1 MYIQPKNSLMFKLL
15 AFWKKETPFLGQK
28 CKKIGQGPP
37 PNMGTAPYNLADMAI
52 VANMYNRCYYAHS
65 HSLFCLT
72 AWVYLDFKNIVH
84 IWLAGSSREWWW
96 IIPLWP
102 LRRMEHLFAK
112 ILHLQEWLLYFPV
125 IRGPLCIKGCATKAK
140 RNGLSFPRLSRVLKI
155 FSGQGIMNNQYRS
168 TGTDLQSFT
177 IIKTFHNNF
186 PWRQWN
192 GNKRGW
198 EYFYILLFQIS
209 LPK

>member
-1 MYIQPKNSLMFKLL
+1 
-15 AFWKKETPFLGQK
+15 
-28 CKKIGQGPP
+28 
-37 PNMGTAPYNLADMAI
+37 MGTAPYNLADMAI
-52 VANMYNRCYYAHS
+52 VANMYDRCYYAHS